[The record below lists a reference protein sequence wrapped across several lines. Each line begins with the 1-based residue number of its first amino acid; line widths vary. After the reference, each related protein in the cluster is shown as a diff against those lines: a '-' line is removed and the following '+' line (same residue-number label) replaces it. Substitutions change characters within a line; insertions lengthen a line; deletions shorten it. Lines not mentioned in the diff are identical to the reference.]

1 MEALVML
8 EKAIEARFV
17 KECKKRGWLCLKQNV
32 IGRRGYPDRLVVL
45 KDGTH
50 IWVELKTAKGVLSE
64 GQKTAIEA
72 LEANEASVF
81 IVYGLEEAL
90 QVIKDLE

>member
-1 MEALVML
+1 ML

-32 IGRRGYPDRLVVL
+32 IGHRGFPDRLVVL
-45 KDGTH
+45 KDGQH
-50 IWVELKTAKGVLSE
+50 IWVELKTSKGRLSE
-64 GQKTAIEA
+64 GQKAAIEE
-72 LEANEASVF
+72 LKVHETTVF
-81 IVYGLEEAL
+81 IAYGLEEAL